1 MPRQSP
7 EAAAYAGTGSR
18 IKPPADIVPGS
29 PEYELF
35 CDLVLNLPP
44 THFQLSDSPLL
55 AAYCRAAIQ
64 ERVASAELAAAGFV
78 VGDKPS
84 PWLPIQQAATRVIST
99 YSRML
104 KLNPAARSPV
114 PAKAAGN
121 EPVSYYDRVELER
134 RAFRDDSEPN

>member
-64 ERVASAELAAAGFV
+64 ERVAS
-78 VGDKPS
+78 
-84 PWLPIQQAATRVIST
+84 R
-99 YSRML
+99 
-104 KLNPAARSPV
+104 
-114 PAKAAGN
+114 
-121 EPVSYYDRVELER
+121 
-134 RAFRDDSEPN
+134 

>member
-1 MPRQSP
+1 M
-7 EAAAYAGTGSR
+7 
-18 IKPPADIVPGS
+18 
-29 PEYELF
+29 
-35 CDLVLNLPP
+35 
-44 THFQLSDSPLL
+44 
-55 AAYCRAAIQ
+55 
-64 ERVASAELAAAGFV
+64 